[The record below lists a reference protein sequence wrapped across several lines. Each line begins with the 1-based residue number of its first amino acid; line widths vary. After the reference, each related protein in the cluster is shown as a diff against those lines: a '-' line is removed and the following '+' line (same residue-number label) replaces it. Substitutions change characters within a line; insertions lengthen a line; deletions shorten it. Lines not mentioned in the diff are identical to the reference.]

1 MPGGVTLHGYSFSV
15 YTRIARAALVAKD
28 VDHRLNEISP
38 FRAEDA
44 SRLVPLHPFRCVP
57 VLEHDGFRIF
67 ETAAIA
73 RYVDLAF
80 TGPPLTSGDA
90 RTAARMA
97 QCVAVIDAYGYRPM
111 VRQVFA
117 HRVFRP
123 REGLAGDEAQIA
135 EGLAASRPVLDQL
148 EAFAREGLILSGQDP
163 SLAAC
168 HVGPMLDYFA
178 MAPEGR
184 SLLEERP
191 RLRDWWAGFSDQPC
205 MRLTR
210 PPLD

>member
-1 MPGGVTLHGYSFSV
+1 MGAVTVHGYTYSV
-15 YTRIARAALVAKD
+15 YTRIARAVLVAKG
-28 VDHRLNEISP
+28 VAHRLNEIDP
-38 FRAEDA
+38 FREAEA
-44 SRLVPLHPFRCVP
+44 ARLAPLNPFRRVP
-57 VLEHDGFRIF
+57 VLEHAGFRVF
-67 ETAAIA
+67 ETSAIA
-73 RYVDLAF
+73 RYVDRAF
-80 TGPPLTSGDA
+80 PGPALGSGDA

-123 REGLAGDEAQIA
+123 REGLAADEAEVA
-135 EGLAASRPVLDQL
+135 AGLAASAPVLDQL
-148 EAFAREGLILSGQDP
+148 DAFAREGLILSGAHP

-168 HVGPMLDYFA
+168 HTGPMLDYFA

-184 SLLEERP
+184 GLLDARP
-191 RLRDWWAGFSDQPC
+191 ALAAWWARFRDEPC

-210 PPLD
+210 PPLG